1 MRVTQKACGIY
12 EEYAKVRL
20 PLGEISPGL
29 SRDDVV
35 CVCSERPFSVLDV
48 NLVTEKGNME
58 AACHTIGA
66 SGRLPEL
73 GFKVRNRHSF
83 SRPFPGLDYFLSALL
98 HQNHHRR
105 L

>member
-12 EEYAKVRL
+12 EEYAKVRP

-48 NLVTEKGNME
+48 NLVTEKGNMGQP
-58 AACHTIGA
+58 ATP
-66 SGRLPEL
+66 SGPLA
-73 GFKVRNRHSF
+73 G
-83 SRPFPGLDYFLSALL
+83 Y
-98 HQNHHRR
+98 QN
-105 L
+105 